1 MNKIDIFNA
10 RNCSKQIED
19 GMTLEVVDTG
29 SFPDVD
35 KDGHDVTVTV
45 LKDVNGDIY
54 CSISATIFKS
64 MELLNEIIAENEGK
78 PVNVTVM
85 KSRSQNN
92 REFYQLKINQ

>member
-19 GMTLEVVDTG
+19 GMTLNIVDTG

-45 LKDVNGDIY
+45 LKDIEGDIY

-64 MELLNEIIAENEGK
+64 LDLLNEIIAENQGK
-78 PVNVTVM
+78 PINVTVM